1 MQKLNTNK
9 ADLEAYLKSQGW
21 LKENE
26 SIQST
31 EKPGEGN
38 MNFTLRVDT
47 GARTFIVK
55 QSRDYVEKYPQV
67 AAPAERALR
76 EAEFYKLISEKPEL
90 KSMMPNIIGLDKENS
105 VMVMDDLGA
114 GSDYTYAYQ
123 HGQTIPEMELME
135 IMEFAAK
142 LHDSLSAKTA
152 STVIHNRAMRKLN
165 HEHMF
170 VYPYVDDNGLNLDD
184 ILPGLAEV
192 AQPYKNDEQLK
203 AEVERMGKLY
213 LKDGDTLLHGDYFP
227 GSWLKT
233 DGGVRIIDPEFCF
246 FGPAE
251 FEIGVTIAHLKM
263 ADQPAELIIK
273 ALHRYHS
280 KRNLDEELRRKFTAT
295 EILRRI
301 LGLAQ
306 LPLEIDLET
315 RRALLEEAREI
326 LLERGLN

>member
-1 MQKLNTNK
+1 MKKLTDNK
-9 ADLEAYLKSQGW
+9 SDLEAYLKSKGW
-21 LKENE
+21 LDENE
-26 SIQST
+26 TIVST

-47 GARTFIVK
+47 GERTFIVK
-55 QSRDYVEKYPQV
+55 QSRDFVEKYPQV

-76 EAEFYKLISEKPEL
+76 EAEFYELISEKYSL
-90 KSMMPNIIGLDKENS
+90 KAMMPNIIGLDKENS

-114 GSDYTYAYQ
+114 GSDYTYVYQ
-123 HGQTIPEMELME
+123 NGKSIPENELME
-135 IMEFAAK
+135 IMDFAAE
-142 LHDSLSAKTA
+142 LHNSFSAKTA
-152 STVIHNRAMRKLN
+152 SKLIVNRKMRELN

-170 VYPYVDDNGLNLDD
+170 VYPYLDDNGLNLDD

-192 AQPYKNDEQLK
+192 SNAYKADEKLK
-203 AEVERMGKLY
+203 AEVEKIGKIY
-213 LKDGDTLLHGDYFP
+213 LADGEKLLHGDYFP

-233 DGGVRIIDPEFCF
+233 KEGVRIIDPEFCF

-263 ADQPAELIIK
+263 ADQPEELIRKVLDHYRAKAEL
-273 ALHRYHS
+273 
-280 KRNLDEELRRKFTAT
+280 DEDLRKKFTAT

-306 LPLEIDLET
+306 LPLEIDLKKRKE
-315 RRALLEEAREI
+315 LMEEAREI
-326 LLERGLN
+326 LRA